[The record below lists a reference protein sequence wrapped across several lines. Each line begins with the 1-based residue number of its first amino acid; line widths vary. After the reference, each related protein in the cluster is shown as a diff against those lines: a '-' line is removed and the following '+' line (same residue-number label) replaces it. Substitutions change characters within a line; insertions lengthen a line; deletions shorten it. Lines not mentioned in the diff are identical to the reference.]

1 MSKLRPTLWR
11 TCRVLA
17 SETRLEMLRLLFEQG
32 ELCVSE
38 IADLTGISPHN
49 TSTQLRALNARGLI
63 TPRREGQKVIYRAEA
78 NENLDAA
85 PALLEAVRDAFAK
98 KTSAKTIFHSC
109 TAFTHERRI
118 EIVHILTTQ
127 GPQTFGDLMKKTGM
141 SSSALWNH
149 LDKLSDRG
157 FVAGRDHRYR
167 LRRVKDPLRRAL
179 LQTVCS

>member
-17 SETRLEMLRLLFEQG
+17 CETRLEMLRLLFEKG

-38 IADLTGISPHN
+38 MADLTKVSPHN
-49 TSTQLRALNARGLI
+49 ASTQLRALNARGLI
-63 TPRREGQKVIYRAEA
+63 TPRREKQKLFYRAEA

-85 PALLEAVRDAFAK
+85 PLLLNAVRDAFTK
-98 KTSAKTIFHSC
+98 NISAKTIFHSC

-118 EIVHILTTQ
+118 QIVHALES
-127 GPQTFGDLMKKTGM
+127 GPKSFGALMKETGILP
-141 SSSALWNH
+141 SALWNH

-157 FVAGRDHRYR
+157 FVTERDQRYH
-167 LRRVKDPLRRAL
+167 LRRVKDPFRRTL